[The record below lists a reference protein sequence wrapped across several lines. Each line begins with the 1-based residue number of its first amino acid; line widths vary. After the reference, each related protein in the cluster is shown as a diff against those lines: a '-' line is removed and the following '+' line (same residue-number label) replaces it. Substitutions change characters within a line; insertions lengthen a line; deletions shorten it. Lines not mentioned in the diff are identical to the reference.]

1 MKKLSVS
8 LKESRFVDLINKK
21 FTGEIRKEDMIGN
34 LQKLKPVDI
43 GTSVLWADDDLC
55 VDDKYLFTFDDV
67 TNMLKDSKW
76 RLPTVS
82 EVEELKDFEKD
93 FRDGECIFTNNGT
106 SLTFYGH
113 GEIFVLPSG
122 KTFQEPNN
130 NDDTV
135 SVYGWTN
142 DVSKFDNNYISIYL
156 MDPSL
161 FIVKKSNVIY
171 KNSLLSAR
179 LVKDKKDK

>member
-1 MKKLSVS
+1 MRKLSVS

-21 FTGEIRKEDMIGN
+21 FTRETRKEEEIN
-34 LQKLKPVDI
+34 LQRLKPIDI
-43 GTSVLWADDDLC
+43 GTSVLWADNDLC
-55 VDDKYLFTFDDV
+55 KGGNYLFTFDEV
-67 TNMLKDSKW
+67 TDMLKGSEW

-82 EVEELKDFEKD
+82 EVKELKRCKKEDL
-93 FRDGECIFTNNGT
+93 DGKYIFTNNGT

-122 KTFQEPNN
+122 KTFQKPNN

-142 DVSKFDNNYISIYL
+142 DVSKYNNNYINIYL

-161 FIVKKSNVIY
+161 FIVEKSNIIY

>member
-43 GTSVLWADDDLC
+43 GTSVLWADNDLC
-55 VDDKYLFTFDDV
+55 VGGEYLFTFDEV
-67 TNMLKDSKW
+67 TDMLKGSEW

-82 EVEELKDFEKD
+82 EVRKLKDFEKD
-93 FRDGECIFTNNGT
+93 FRDGKYIFTNNGT

-113 GEIFVLPSG
+113 GYINVFEKSKGIQFPDNV
-122 KTFQEPNN
+122 E
-130 NDDTV
+130 
-135 SVYGWTN
+135 GWTADVHPN
-142 DVSKFDNNYISIYL
+142 DCISIYIMHTPRFFNIGRYPVL
-156 MDPSL
+156 D
-161 FIVKKSNVIY
+161 
-171 KNSLLSAR
+171 KNSSVSVR
-179 LVKDKKDK
+179 LVKDK